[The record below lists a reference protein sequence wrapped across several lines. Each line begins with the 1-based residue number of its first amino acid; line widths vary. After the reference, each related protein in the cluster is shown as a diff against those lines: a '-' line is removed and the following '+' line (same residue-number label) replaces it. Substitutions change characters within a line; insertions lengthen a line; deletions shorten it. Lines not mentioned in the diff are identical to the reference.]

1 MFLTLLVP
9 GLLMGGAAA
18 IPPVPVYEVGVVFLS
33 FTPAPSAAVQLTATE
48 PGLVLLSE

>member
-9 GLLMGGAAA
+9 GLLMGGEAA

-33 FTPAPSAAVQLTATE
+33 FTPATSVQLTAT
-48 PGLVLLSE
+48 